1 MAAKDKIDSVLQG
14 TIMVLIVALVSLNLY
29 MAYKFNTALTIR
41 PKQVLETLEK
51 KLVVTPETVMHR
63 LDEIEASHMK
73 WVKEYRDSKASRV
86 SDQEIE

>member
-1 MAAKDKIDSVLQG
+1 MAAKDKINSVLQG

-51 KLVVTPETVMHR
+51 RLVVTPEMVMHR

>member
-29 MAYKFNTALTIR
+29 MAYKVNTALTIR

-51 KLVVTPETVMHR
+51 KLVVTPEMVVHR